1 MSNYTNQTEI
11 DIKQGE
17 TIVYKSIFDPYVH
30 IIKNSEKKE
39 RKINKKSED
48 DLTEN
53 TLKIKKLLEEEEKKI
68 SHSELSSYDPTE
80 FNNNLQFLSACFD
93 KKPFST
99 VIAIILR
106 LYFFLR
112 T

>member
-1 MSNYTNQTEI
+1 MSDYTNQKEI
-11 DIKQGE
+11 DIKQGQ

-39 RKINKKSED
+39 REINKKSED

-68 SHSELSSYDPTE
+68 SHSELSSYD
-80 FNNNLQFLSACFD
+80 LGIMSSSL
-93 KKPFST
+93 
-99 VIAIILR
+99 
-106 LYFFLR
+106 
-112 T
+112 